1 MVIQKMYDIVF
12 IGYKE
17 EKNWQTLV
25 SKFPTAKRVD
35 GVRGLHQAHRVGAKM
50 CWTKMFWIVDADA
63 VILDNFDF
71 SYVVKSYDEDIV
83 HVWRCVNP
91 INDLTYGY
99 GGVKLF
105 PRDLTLAVDV
115 TRPDMTTS
123 ISSKFRSM
131 PQVSNITAFNTDPY
145 NTWKSAFRECTKLSS
160 KIIDRQDNEETEE
173 RLNIW
178 CTAGIDKPF
187 GKYAI
192 AGAKAGR
199 EYGLKHRGDHVK
211 LHMINNF
218 EWLKEQF
225 NGTV

>member
-1 MVIQKMYDIVF
+1 
-12 IGYKE
+12 
-17 EKNWQTLV
+17 
-25 SKFPTAKRVD
+25 
-35 GVRGLHQAHRVGAKM
+35 
-50 CWTKMFWIVDADA
+50 
-63 VILDNFDF
+63 
-71 SYVVKSYDEDIV
+71 
-83 HVWRCVNP
+83 
-91 INDLTYGY
+91 
-99 GGVKLF
+99 
-105 PRDLTLAVDV
+105 
-115 TRPDMTTS
+115 
-123 ISSKFRSM
+123 M

-178 CTAGIDKPF
+178 CTAGINKPF